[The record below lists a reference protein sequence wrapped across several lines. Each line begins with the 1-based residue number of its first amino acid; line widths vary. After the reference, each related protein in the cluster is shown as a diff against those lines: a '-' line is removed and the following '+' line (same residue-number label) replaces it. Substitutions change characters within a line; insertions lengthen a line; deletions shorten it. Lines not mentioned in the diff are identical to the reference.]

1 MKKIFGALSLLGLGL
16 VSLAACGEENSTP
29 VEHLEKISIW
39 VSSQNGTAEL
49 TRKQVSRFMEK
60 ESIQA
65 EVEVSGM
72 SEAQTAE
79 TLLTD
84 LSAGADIYCFTQN
97 QLARLLAS
105 DAIMKIP
112 NDFTEDV
119 MTRNDEQSVEAAT
132 LGETLYAFP
141 LSSFHGYVMYYDKS
155 IITDPSDMTK
165 IIQECEAKDRKISFK
180 VTDSY
185 YSYSY
190 FKAAGCTTSWEAD
203 DNGNFI
209 SYHDDYNSN
218 EGLVA
223 TKGLY
228 ELMSSKAW
236 INSDTS
242 ADFGAAS
249 KSAVVV
255 TNYYGDDIAKQNL
268 GENYG
273 VAELPY
279 FTVDGNKYHL
289 ASFNSA
295 NLMGIKPQHSKKRAE
310 ILSKIANYLTGFDC
324 QKERIYQLQWA
335 PTNKNVKMMDY
346 GSVAENAYKAQSAY
360 ATNEKEVLGSW
371 WLAASNISFDIQK
384 SLGNEES
391 LKECLVKYEAAL
403 RKLYAPSGYVLM
415 GSWNEWNNADYHY
428 VLVNEAK
435 GIYSWTLKNV
445 KAGDKGQITKANQND
460 SDKGYNEITSGADL
474 VTNQSGNCFGF
485 IEAGNYKVTYNET
498 EKSISIEKVE

>member
-1 MKKIFGALSLLGLGL
+1 MKKIFGALSLVSLGMIT
-16 VSLAACGEENSTP
+16 LAACGEENNTP
-29 VEHLEKISIW
+29 VEQLDKITIW
-39 VSSQNGTAEL
+39 VSPQSGTAEL

-60 ESIQA
+60 ESIKA
-65 EVEVSGM
+65 EVVVSIV
-72 SEAQTAE
+72 SEDKAAD

-84 LSAGADIYCFTQN
+84 LSVGADIYCFTQN

-112 NDFTEDV
+112 NEFTEDV
-119 MTRNDEQSVEAAT
+119 MTRNDEQSVDAAT

-141 LSSFHGYVMYYDKS
+141 LSSFHGYVMYYDTS
-155 IITDPSDMTK
+155 IISDPTDMTK
-165 IIQECEAKDRKISFK
+165 IIQDCEAKNRKISFK
-180 VTDSY
+180 LTDAY

-203 DNGNFI
+203 DNGDFI
-209 SYHDDYNSN
+209 SYHDDYNSK
-218 EGLVA
+218 EGLIA
-223 TKGLY
+223 AKGLY
-228 ELMSSKAW
+228 EVMSSSAW

-242 ADFGAAS
+242 AEFSAAS
-249 KSAVVV
+249 KSAVVI
-255 TNYYGDDIAKQNL
+255 TNYYGDDIAKQTL

-310 ILSKIANYLTGFDC
+310 TLCNIANYLTGFDC

-346 GSVAENAYKAQSAY
+346 GSIAENAYKAQSAY
-360 ATNEKEVLGSW
+360 ATNEKEVLGAW
-371 WLAASNISFDIQK
+371 WLAASNVSFDIQK
-384 SLGNEES
+384 SLGQEDA
-391 LKECLVKYEAAL
+391 LKDALVNYEAVL
-403 RKLYAPSGYVLM
+403 RKLYAPLGYVLM
-415 GSWNEWNNADYHY
+415 GSWNEWNNQDYHY
-428 VLVNEAK
+428 ILVKEAK
-435 GIYSWTLKNV
+435 GIYSWTLNNV

-460 SDKGYNEITSGADL
+460 IDKGYNEIISGADL
-474 VTNQSGNCFGF
+474 VTKQSGNCFGF
-485 IEAGNYKVTYNET
+485 IEAGNYKITYNET
-498 EKSISIEKVE
+498 EKSISIQKIE

>member
-1 MKKIFGALSLLGLGL
+1 M
-16 VSLAACGEENSTP
+16 
-29 VEHLEKISIW
+29 KIS
-39 VSSQNGTAEL
+39 
-49 TRKQVSRFMEK
+49 EK
-60 ESIQA
+60 
-65 EVEVSGM
+65 
-72 SEAQTAE
+72 
-79 TLLTD
+79 
-84 LSAGADIYCFTQN
+84 
-97 QLARLLAS
+97 
-105 DAIMKIP
+105 
-112 NDFTEDV
+112 
-119 MTRNDEQSVEAAT
+119 
-132 LGETLYAFP
+132 
-141 LSSFHGYVMYYDKS
+141 
-155 IITDPSDMTK
+155 
-165 IIQECEAKDRKISFK
+165 
-180 VTDSY
+180 
-185 YSYSY
+185 
-190 FKAAGCTTSWEAD
+190 KAAARAFAEKWKDKGYEKGESNKFWLELLQDVLGVTHVFDFITFEEQVHLDHTS
-203 DNGNFI
+203 FI
-209 SYHDDYNSN
+209 D
-218 EGLVA
+218 
-223 TKGLY
+223 
-228 ELMSSKAW
+228 SSWCFNWWK
-236 INSDTS
+236 TC
-242 ADFGAAS
+242 

-346 GSVAENAYKAQSAY
+346 GSIAENAYKAQSAY

-371 WLAASNISFDIQK
+371 WLAASNISFDIQN

-474 VTNQSGNCFGF
+474 VTNQSGNCFCF